1 MTGRR
6 NATGV
11 WWLSPAV
18 VTLIVVPAA
27 IVPTALIPDESFRS
41 QWGTPKIITLET
53 CLLLGTGGLLL
64 ALGALVVTAA
74 RPAMPRPQRWP
85 GLRPSEVSTLRR
97 ASSLFVALTVLGYL
111 ALVATAVEAGVN
123 WSDLGAVFG
132 PEGISGAEVEGRV
145 ETIPGVTTLTQ
156 FGLAAVV
163 VSALL
168 LCQQPSVAEAAKL
181 AVVVGLALPR
191 AFLFTERLAL
201 LELAVPVVVIVA
213 ARFATR
219 QRGLRVVR
227 LVPVV
232 AAPVLFAVFALFEY
246 TRSWTFY
253 RATTEAGFPR
263 FAAERLAGYYTTA
276 LNNGQLE
283 LLHTAAPG
291 RWPYTT
297 MEAVWTAPGVSHL
310 NLHELLSG
318 GPDPDYV
325 AMLDRYANPEFNNA
339 SGLAPPFVDFGTFGG
354 LLYFLVIGIVAGLL
368 YRGMRESSPAGMLLY
383 PVLFVGLLEL
393 PRYLHWAQGRSLP
406 AYLAL
411 GTLAVL
417 LHRAARRRAETT
429 SPVTPISQPLEEK
442 VL

>member
-1 MTGRR
+1 MTGPR

-27 IVPTALIPDESFRS
+27 VVSTALIPAESFRA
-41 QWGTPKIITLET
+41 QWDTPKIITLET
-53 CLLLGTGGLLL
+53 CLLLGTGGLVL

-74 RPAMPRPQRWP
+74 RPTVPREERWP

-97 ASSLFVALTVLGYL
+97 ASSLFVVLTVLGYL
-111 ALVATAVEAGVN
+111 ALVAVAVDAGVN
-123 WSDLGAVFG
+123 WADLGAVFG
-132 PEGISGAEVEGRV
+132 PEGLSGAEVEGRV
-145 ETIPGVTTLTQ
+145 DTIPGITTLTQ

-168 LCQQPSVAEAAKL
+168 LCQQPSVAEAVKL
-181 AVVVGLALPR
+181 ALVVGLALPR

-201 LELAVPVVVIVA
+201 LELAVPVVAIVA

-219 QRGLRVVR
+219 PRGRRVVR

-283 LLHTAAPG
+283 LLHTAAPQ

-297 MEAVWTAPGVSHL
+297 VEAVWTAPGMSHL

-325 AMLDRYANPEFNNA
+325 AMLTRYANPEFNNA

-368 YRGMRESSPAGMLLY
+368 YRGMRESCPAGMLLY

-417 LHRAARRRAETT
+417 LHRVARRRTDT
-429 SPVTPISQPLEEK
+429 PSPVARKSQPIEEQ
-442 VL
+442 